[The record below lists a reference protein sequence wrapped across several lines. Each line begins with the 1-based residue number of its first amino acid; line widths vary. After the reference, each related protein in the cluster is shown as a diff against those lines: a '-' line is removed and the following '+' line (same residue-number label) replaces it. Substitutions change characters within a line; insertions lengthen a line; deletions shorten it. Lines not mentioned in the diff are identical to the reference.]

1 MITGIFLDTI
11 SQQCKEPL
19 SCWSAF
25 YLYRLI
31 HNVVIHVRVPPHL
44 FFSQADILFY
54 FHSLVI
60 NSLIQKS

>member
-1 MITGIFLDTI
+1 MVTGIFLDTLR
-11 SQQCKEPL
+11 QRCKELL

-31 HNVVIHVRVPPHL
+31 HNVAILVRVP
-44 FFSQADILFY
+44 FFPQADELFY

-60 NSLIQKS
+60 NLSIQKS